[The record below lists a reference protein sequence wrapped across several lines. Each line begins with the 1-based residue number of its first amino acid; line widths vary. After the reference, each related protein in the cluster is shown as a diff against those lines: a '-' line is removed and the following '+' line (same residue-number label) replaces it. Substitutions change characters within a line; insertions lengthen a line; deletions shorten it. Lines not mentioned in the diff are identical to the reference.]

1 MSEARSTSRGEVSL
15 TTDPTALTTD
25 ALRREVASLKELI
38 EVHLDS
44 AQRQRIQLESRL
56 SDVPKLILE
65 AVTHLRELQEERFNS
80 IQTQFRERDTR
91 TEQISLANKLA
102 IDAALQA
109 AKEAVGEQNKS
120 NLLAN
125 AKSEAAF
132 TKQMDLL
139 TDTMKTMGQGI
150 ADKMDDLKE
159 RIVAMENR
167 NLGKENMKT
176 DVGSLWGHAV
186 QALILIVAILSIV
199 AAFIIRHG

>member
-1 MSEARSTSRGEVSL
+1 MTEARSTSRGEAGL

-25 ALRREVASLKELI
+25 ALRREVASLKDLI

-44 AQRQRIQLESRL
+44 ANRERANLNSRL

-65 AVTHLRELQEERFNS
+65 AVMHLRELQEERFHS
-80 IQTQFRERDTR
+80 IQTQFQERDTR
-91 TEQISLANKLA
+91 TEHISLANKLA

-167 NLGKENMKT
+167 NLGKDTMKT
-176 DVGSLWGHAV
+176 DFGSMWGHGV
-186 QALILIVAILSIV
+186 QVLILIVAILSIV
-199 AAFIIRHG
+199 AAFIIRHS